1 MSGARFV
8 NRRRLRVTAGRP
20 VSEKLRVEKRR
31 SIFAR
36 LSVSARFF
44 LVSGTLLLLLGIARG
59 EGNYQRTRNGKTLV
73 WNEHAKAGDEATW
86 SGGRNGNGYARGF
99 GTLVWYTK
107 EAGSRKPQLYARY
120 WGNMVD
126 GKFNGPINV
135 HSKKKTHHA
144 IFADGARVTRWTPGP
159 APSRMTSRQIALI
172 TKHNAVAVREAEP
185 APPAAGP
192 MFRRSNDN
200 EQKPESRESVQDL
213 WSERWPKIDID
224 DSLRVLALPP
234 RSLRGKR

>member
-1 MSGARFV
+1 M
-8 NRRRLRVTAGRP
+8 
-20 VSEKLRVEKRR
+20 
-31 SIFAR
+31 
-36 LSVSARFF
+36 SARFIF
-44 LVSGTLLLLLGIARG
+44 VCGTLLLLLGIAHG

-73 WNEHAKAGDEATW
+73 WNEHAKAGDQATW
-86 SGGRNGNGYARGF
+86 SGGRNRDGYARGF

-107 EAGSRKPQLYARY
+107 EAGSTKPQLYARY
-120 WGNMVD
+120 WGNLVD
-126 GKFNGPINV
+126 GKFNGPVNV

-172 TKHNAVAVREAEP
+172 AKHNAVAVPEAEP

-192 MFRRSNDN
+192 ALQRSEDRG
-200 EQKPESRESVQDL
+200 QKSEEVESVQDL

-224 DSLRVLALPP
+224 ESLRVLVFPP
-234 RSLRGKR
+234 RSLRWKP